1 MYSLVLG
8 YEVLVDGFAELSCC
22 LMMLGVFRFA
32 YFWVQLYLFCVLPV
46 WCCFARCRCSTTCST
61 TVVLQKY
68 YKSARVLLE
77 YYLCTTRCYIVAII
91 VQCCIGFCS
100 LVTIIACSKAVMY
113 SCEGVL

>member
-1 MYSLVLG
+1 MNSLVLG

-32 YFWVQLYLFCVLPV
+32 YFRFSCYLFCVLPV
-46 WCCFARCRCSTTCST
+46 WCCFASCRCST

-68 YKSARVLLE
+68 YKSTTKVLLSIAE
-77 YYLCTTRCYIVAII
+77 YYLCTTRCYIVAIL
-91 VQCCIGFCS
+91 VQFCIGFCS
-100 LVTIIACSKAVMY
+100 LVTMIACSKAVMY